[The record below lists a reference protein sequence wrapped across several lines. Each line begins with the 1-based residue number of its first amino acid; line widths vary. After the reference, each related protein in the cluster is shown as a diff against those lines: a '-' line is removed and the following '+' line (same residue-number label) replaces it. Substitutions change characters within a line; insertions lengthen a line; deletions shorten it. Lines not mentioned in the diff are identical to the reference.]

1 MKIGAHIVAAC
12 ALTLSAG
19 WALHASSAQEA
30 PVRRAATPA
39 ATSANARAVV
49 DKYCVTCHN
58 QRVRSADLV
67 LEGVDITKPG
77 AHADIWEGVV
87 RRLRTRSMP
96 PQGMP
101 RPDEPTYESLATYL
115 EGELDRAA
123 AASPNPGRPIIRRLN
138 RSEYA
143 NAIRDLLALDV
154 DVSSLL
160 PPDDSAF
167 GFDNISDLLGTSPA
181 LLERYLVAADRVSA
195 LAVGAPATAGS
206 DTYRVRQDRSQDQ
219 HIEGLPL
226 GTVGGLLVNHT
237 FPLDAEYQFSLELY
251 RTNLEAIRGL
261 EHPHQIEI
269 TVDGERIFIATIGGE
284 PEKGGPQGPAI
295 TERSDAVDARLKVR
309 VPVKAGTRSVGAS
322 FVRKIGSGTQRLRPF
337 LRSSAGTYDS
347 TGRPHIETLTI
358 AGPFDATGPGE
369 TASRERIFT
378 CRPSSPSAAAPT
390 SRRSSRDIEASEDG
404 CASRII
410 STLARRAYRR
420 PVTKA
425 DTDRL
430 MTFYRSGR
438 AKGNFDSGIQMALRR
453 LLASPTFVFRVEE
466 DRPAAAG
473 AIQPVSDIE
482 LASRLSFFLWSSI
495 PDDTLLDVA
504 SRGELRKPGVLEREV
519 RRMIAD
525 PRADSFVRNFTG
537 QWLHTRNLRTVMPN
551 HDEFPDFDDTL
562 RDAFQRETELFFETI
577 FRGDRSVLELL
588 TADYTFVNERLAK
601 HYGIPYV
608 YGSQF
613 RRVTLTNDA
622 RRGLLGK
629 GGLLMVTS
637 RADRTAPVL
646 RGKWILENVL
656 GTPPPPPVPNVPPLE
671 GSDSEAPRT
680 LRQRMERHRAS
691 PSCAS
696 CHKVMDPLGF
706 ALENFDAT
714 GAWRT
719 REAGG
724 PLDASGQLADGTS
737 VDGVVALRKALVAR
751 SDVFV
756 RTLTEKLMTYALG
769 RGLQAYD
776 MPVVRDITRKAGRQ
790 DYRFSGIIMGI
801 VNSPPFQMRVVGNS
815 D

>member
-1 MKIGAHIVAAC
+1 MKESGFLIAA
-12 ALTLSAG
+12 TLMVSAG
-19 WALHASSAQEA
+19 WAILHASGVQDA
-30 PVRRAATPA
+30 PARIANEPA
-39 ATSANARAVV
+39 VNARAAV

-58 QRVRSADLV
+58 QRLKTSDLALDV
-67 LEGVDITKPG
+67 VDISTPASNG
-77 AHADIWEGVV
+77 EIWEGVA

-101 RPDEPTYESLATYL
+101 RPDEATYNSLASYL
-115 EGELDRAA
+115 ETELDRAA
-123 AASPNPGRPIIRRLN
+123 AAKPNPGRPIIRRLN

-143 NAIRDLLALDV
+143 NSVRDLV
-154 DVSSLL
+154 DVEIDVSTLL

-167 GFDNISDLLGTSPA
+167 GFDNISDLLGISPA

-195 LAVGAPATAGS
+195 LAVGAPVAPGS

-226 GTVGGLLVNHT
+226 GTVGGLAVNHN
-237 FPLDAEYQFSLELY
+237 FPLDAEYKFSLELY

-269 TVDGERIFIATIGGE
+269 TVDGERVFLATIGGDAD
-284 PEKGGPQGPAI
+284 KAAQGESI
-295 TERSDAVDARLKVR
+295 TERSDAVDARLRVS
-309 VPVKAGTRSVGAS
+309 VPVKAGPHAVGAS
-322 FVRKIGSGTQRLRPF
+322 FVRKIGEGAQRLRPF

-358 AGPFDATGPGE
+358 AGPFSPMGPGD
-369 TASRERIFT
+369 TPSRRRVFS
-378 CRPSSPSAAAPT
+378 CRPEQGRAA
-390 SRRSSRDIEASEDG
+390 SVSQEEV
-404 CASRII
+404 CASTIL

-425 DTDRL
+425 DTSRL
-430 MTFYRSGR
+430 LTFYRAGR
-438 AKGNFDSGIQMALRR
+438 AKGTFDTGIQMALRR

-466 DRPAAAG
+466 NGVSKPG
-473 AIQPVSDIE
+473 TIQQVTDIE

-495 PDDTLLDVA
+495 PDDALLDAA
-504 SRGELRKPGVLEREV
+504 SRGQLRNPSVLEREV

-525 PRADSFVRNFTG
+525 PKADSFIRNFSG

-562 RDAFQRETELFFETI
+562 RDAFQTETELFFESI
-577 FRGDRSVLELL
+577 VRGDRNALDLL

-601 HYGIPYV
+601 HYGIPNV
-608 YGSQF
+608 YGSHF
-613 RRVTLTNDA
+613 RRVTLTDDA

-646 RGKWILENVL
+646 RGKWILENVF
-656 GTPPPPPVPNVPPLE
+656 GTPPPPPLPNVPPLE
-671 GSDSEAPRT
+671 GNAAEAPRT
-680 LRQRMERHRAS
+680 LRERMERHRAS
-691 PSCAS
+691 PQCAG
-696 CHKVMDPLGF
+696 CHKLMDPLGF

-719 REAGG
+719 REAGVAI
-724 PLDASGQLADGTS
+724 DASGQLADGS
-737 VDGVVALRKALVAR
+737 KVDGVVALRNALVAR
-751 SDVFV
+751 FRRVCPDADREADDVCRRAWAAV
-756 RTLTEKLMTYALG
+756 LRH
-769 RGLQAYD
+769 
-776 MPVVRDITRKAGRQ
+776 AGRQ
-790 DYRFSGIIMGI
+790 GHRPKGRASGLPVFRHHHGDRGEPA
-801 VNSPPFQMRVVGNS
+801 VS
-815 D
+815 DAGGGR

>member
-1 MKIGAHIVAAC
+1 MRRRAFVIASAMM
-12 ALTLSAG
+12 LSAG
-19 WALHASSAQEA
+19 WILYASSVQDA
-30 PVRRAATPA
+30 PA
-39 ATSANARAVV
+39 AAQIDASLNPRAVV
-49 DKYCVTCHN
+49 DRYCITCHN
-58 QRVRSADLV
+58 QRTKTSDLA
-67 LEGVDITKPG
+67 LDGADITSPAANG
-77 AHADIWEGVV
+77 EIWEGVV

-101 RPDEPTYESLATYL
+101 RPDEATYNGLASYL
-115 EGELDRAA
+115 ESELDRAA
-123 AASPNPGRPIIRRLN
+123 AARPNPGRPIIRRLN
-138 RSEYA
+138 RNEYA
-143 NAIRDLLALDV
+143 NAIRDLLMVDV

-195 LAVGAPATAGS
+195 LAVGAVVAPGS

-226 GTVGGLLVNHT
+226 GTVGGLVVKHT
-237 FPLDAEYQFSLELY
+237 FPLDGEYRFSLELY
-251 RTNLEAIRGL
+251 RNNLEAIRGL

-269 TVDGERIFIATIGGE
+269 TVDGERVFLTTVGGDT
-284 PEKGGPQGPAI
+284 GQGPGESI
-295 TERSDAVDARLKVR
+295 TERSDAVDARLKVV
-309 VPVKAGTRSVGAS
+309 VPVKAGPHEVGAS
-322 FVRKIGSGTQRLRPF
+322 FVRKIGQGTQRLRPF

-358 AGPFDATGPGE
+358 AGPFTPAGPGD
-369 TASRERIFT
+369 TPSRRHIFW
-378 CRPSSPSAAAPT
+378 CRPANSSPS
-390 SRRSSRDIEASEDG
+390 SSAQAQEEA
-404 CASRII
+404 CATRIL
-410 STLARRAYRR
+410 STLTRRAYRR

-425 DTDRL
+425 DTSRL
-430 MTFYRSGR
+430 LTFYRAGR
-438 AKGNFDSGIQMALRR
+438 AKGSFETGIQMALRR

-466 DRPAAAG
+466 DSTGKPG
-473 AIQPVSDIE
+473 TIQRVSDIE

-495 PDDTLLDVA
+495 PDDELLDVA
-504 SRGELRKPGVLEREV
+504 GRGQLHTPAVLERQV
-519 RRMIAD
+519 RRMIVD
-525 PRADSFVRNFTG
+525 SKADSFVRNFSG

-562 RDAFQRETELFFETI
+562 RDAFQTEAELFFESI
-577 FRGDRSVLELL
+577 VREDHDVLDLL

-608 YGSQF
+608 YGSHF
-613 RRVTLTNDA
+613 RRVTVTNDA

-656 GTPPPPPVPNVPPLE
+656 GTPPPPPLPNVPPLE
-671 GSDSEAPRT
+671 ASSEEAPRT
-680 LRQRMERHRAS
+680 LRERMERHRAS
-691 PSCAS
+691 PTCAG

-719 REAGG
+719 REGG
-724 PLDASGQLADGTS
+724 VPLDASGQLADGTK
-737 VDGVVALRKALVAR
+737 VDGVVALRNALLAR
-751 SDVFV
+751 PDVFV

-769 RGLQAYD
+769 RGLQYYD
-776 MPVVRDITRKAGRQ
+776 MPIVRDIVRKAERQ
-790 DYRFSGIIMGI
+790 DYKFSGIIMGI
-801 VNSPPFQMRVVGNS
+801 VASPPFQMRVVGDS
-815 D
+815 DR